1 MVIAQESVARGE
13 NTAEELRSRV
23 AALVEKSDG
32 LLGELSTVKIAAAQ
46 AGDRMRAAH
55 ETVGRLRREIAEHE
69 TKRAQL
75 AEVAAADLARAEAL
89 RAEAEALRGE
99 ASALQDEL
107 TERSRSF
114 TEQQGAVEERSGL
127 LARRDAELKALRAN
141 VGRLAQELSALDLRC
156 QQTAM
161 RLQAL
166 DEQVRERHLDVVRVA
181 DVVADFHLRGLSG
194 EAEDGRIRELRGLVE
209 RMGEV
214 NLMAITESAEL
225 EQRYDFLTTQKADL
239 ESAMSRLET
248 AINKINLASRRRFRE
263 VFDTVNAKFQEV
275 FPHLFGGGKAYLA
288 LTDESDLL
296 ETGVEIVAN
305 PPGKKM
311 MQNLELLSGGEK
323 ALTAVSLLFAIFLV
337 KPSPFC
343 VLDEVDAP
351 LDEANVGRFNH
362 AVREM
367 TDQAQF
373 IIVTHNQRT
382 MEIADRLCGITME
395 ESGVSKLVAVKL
407 RSRDEAPPVSSPRRG
422 PAADTSGVGTSAPV

>member
-1 MVIAQESVARGE
+1 MA
-13 NTAEELRSRV
+13 
-23 AALVEKSDG
+23 
-32 LLGELSTVKIAAAQ
+32 
-46 AGDRMRAAH
+46 
-55 ETVGRLRREIAEHE
+55 
-69 TKRAQL
+69 
-75 AEVAAADLARAEAL
+75 
-89 RAEAEALRGE
+89 
-99 ASALQDEL
+99 
-107 TERSRSF
+107 ERSRAF
-114 TEQQGAVEERSGL
+114 TERQGAVEERSGA
-127 LARRDAELKALRAN
+127 LARREADLKTMRSKVAQLAHELA
-141 VGRLAQELSALDLRC
+141 SLDLRC
-156 QQTAM
+156 QEAAM

-166 DEQVRERHLDVVRVA
+166 DEQVHER
-181 DVVADFHLRGLSG
+181 LRGRAAG
-194 EAEDGRIRELRGLVE
+194 RRGHDGLPPASPCRAKSEERRIRELRGLVE

-225 EQRYDFLTTQKADL
+225 RAALRLLDHAEGRSGIRDQPAGDRDRQDQRRVPRK
-239 ESAMSRLET
+239 
-248 AINKINLASRRRFRE
+248 RFRE
-263 VFDTVNAKFQEV
+263 VFDAVNAKFQEV
-275 FPHLFGGGKAYLA
+275 FPHLFGGGKAHLA
-288 LTDESDLL
+288 LTDDGDLL

-382 MEIADRLCGITME
+382 MEIADCLCGITME
-395 ESGVSKLVAVKL
+395 ESGVSKLVAVNL
-407 RSRDEAPPVSSPRRG
+407 RGRADEPTAPDPAPTLASDGRPGAGVRVADGPGDTCFPGVFRRSQG
-422 PAADTSGVGTSAPV
+422 